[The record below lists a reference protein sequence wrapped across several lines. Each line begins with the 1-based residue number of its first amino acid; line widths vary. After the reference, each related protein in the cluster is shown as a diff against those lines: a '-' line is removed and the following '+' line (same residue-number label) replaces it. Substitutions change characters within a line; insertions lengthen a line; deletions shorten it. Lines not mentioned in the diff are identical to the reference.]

1 MEFFD
6 ACLTAS
12 IVGSLTTLVLLC
24 CLKPLALRVG
34 LLDSPGWH
42 KHHRHPVPVIGG
54 IAMFGGFFGASIAL
68 PPPQADLLPLFV
80 SSAALVIVGLCNDR
94 RELSVGTRFAV
105 QIGAA
110 LLMIYWG
117 EVALYELG
125 ALFWPGGHVLL
136 GLAAVPFTVFSTVG
150 VINAMNMLDGM
161 DGLAGGMA
169 GCTLLI
175 LGWTGLLLGLHDD
188 ALLLFAAGT
197 AVFTFLSFNLRLP
210 RWRRCADVF
219 MGDSGSMFL
228 GLLLAWFFI
237 KLSQGEQRAFAP
249 VTALYLFALPLLDT
263 ASLMVRRILKGRS
276 PFAADREHL
285 HHLLLRAG
293 YSVNQSV
300 LILWSISLALA
311 SVGLAGFYLQVAESV
326 LFYAF
331 LGLFVLYF
339 HGTWKVMGSIK
350 DPTASD
356 ARNASAAVS
365 SFN

>member
-6 ACLTAS
+6 ACLMAS
-12 IVGSLTTLVLLC
+12 IVGSLTTLMLLC

-34 LLDSPGWH
+34 LLDSPGGH

-54 IAMFGGFFGASIAL
+54 IAMFGGFFSATISLPGRQASLLAL
-68 PPPQADLLPLFV
+68 LASLG
-80 SSAALVIVGLCNDR
+80 ALVIVGLCNDR
-94 RELSVGTRFAV
+94 RELFVGTRFAV

-125 ALFWPGGHVLL
+125 ALFWPGATITL

-175 LGWTGLLLGLHDD
+175 LGLTGLLAGLHGD
-188 ALLLFAAGT
+188 ALLLFAAGA

-210 RWRRCADVF
+210 RWQKCADVF

-237 KLSQGEQRAFAP
+237 KLSQGEPRAFTP

-263 ASLMVRRILKGRS
+263 VTLMIRRILKGRS
-276 PFAADREHL
+276 PFTADRQHL

-293 YSVNQSV
+293 CSVNQSV

-311 SVGLAGFYLQVAESV
+311 SVGLAGFYLQVAENV

-339 HGTWKVMGSIK
+339 HGTWKAVRSIN
-350 DPTASD
+350 DPTARD
-356 ARNASAAVS
+356 ARKASAAVS